1 MIQYD
6 EEYEKYREIEKG
18 GFASATLVKS
28 IRNQKFYIA
37 KKNFLNA
44 TMSCEDTVSIKEWQL
59 TKKMDHKNIVKTK
72 DSFYDKEKQE
82 MVMIF
87 QFCEF
92 GDLDRQYR
100 I

>member
-1 MIQYD
+1 
-6 EEYEKYREIEKG
+6 
-18 GFASATLVKS
+18 
-28 IRNQKFYIA
+28 
-37 KKNFLNA
+37 
-44 TMSCEDTVSIKEWQL
+44 MSCEDTVSIKEWQL